1 MNDALHTA
9 FTRRQFM
16 IGGLTLASASIALP
30 QFLSATALGLPSA
43 QPGASS
49 IPGVN
54 EDRILVVIQ
63 LSGGNDGLNTV
74 VPYEDAAYYKARPG
88 IGLALKHASVKPE
101 KAISVFA
108 GADVEATARVR
119 ELLAMYPP
127 SSPSVAIFRDG
138 HPVYMMHRYQ
148 IENSTAPQI
157 AETLVKAFEQYC
169 VPQVQNS

>member
-1 MNDALHTA
+1 MPYPEQLIAPM
-9 FTRRQFM
+9 RQE
-16 IGGLTLASASIALP
+16 LT
-30 QFLSATALGLPSA
+30 QF
-43 QPGASS
+43 
-49 IPGVN
+49 GVN
-54 EDRILVVIQ
+54 ETRTPADV
-63 LSGGNDGLNTV
+63 
-74 VPYEDAAYYKARPG
+74 DAAVASGTVMVVVNSVCGCAAGKARPG
-88 IGLALKHASVKPE
+88 IGLALKHAAVKPE

-108 GADVEATARVR
+108 GADVEATTRVR